1 MSNLLHP
8 DLTYAVIG
16 AAMTVHRILGH
27 GFLEAVY
34 EAALAHELNLRG
46 VPYERQRRLTVT
58 YKGHAVGEYVADF
71 VVDGKV
77 IVELKAT
84 KKLTE
89 ADEAQLLN
97 YLKATGLRVGLL
109 LNFGAPS
116 LEHRRRV
123 L

>member
-1 MSNLLHP
+1 M
-8 DLTYAVIG
+8 
-16 AAMTVHRILGH
+16 HRILGH

-34 EAALAHELNLRG
+34 EAALAHELDLRG
-46 VPYERQRRLTVT
+46 VPYERQRRLAVT

-89 ADEAQLLN
+89 ADEAQLLY

>member
-1 MSNLLHP
+1 M
-8 DLTYAVIG
+8 
-16 AAMTVHRILGH
+16 HRILGH

-34 EAALAHELNLRG
+34 EAALARELDLRG

-58 YKGHAVGEYVADF
+58 CKGHAVGEYVADF

-97 YLKATGLRVGLL
+97 YLKATGLRVSLL